1 MPPSDFKRVIAESPY
16 VFVIGVAGDS
26 GSGKTTFTRA
36 IREIFGDDLVSTIT
50 IDDYHRYDRR
60 ERKILG
66 ITPLAPEANR
76 FDLLEEHLAELK
88 AGRTVEKPVY
98 NHDNG
103 EFGPP
108 VPFSPTKILILEG
121 LHPFITKKLRDLI
134 DFKLYVD
141 PDPDV
146 KRAWKIKRDVERRG
160 YSVEAVLREME
171 ERKPDY
177 ERYVAPQCRFAD
189 AVIRIAFSKY
199 GREAS
204 ERRNIYRVTL
214 CQSRLDK
221 SIGDV
226 DLSIDLFGLLS
237 LSERNFM
244 VEFTIEDVGGKAM
257 GALTFDGELNDAVAK
272 KLEHNIEIQTQ
283 VGPIDLSQES
293 DYLTA
298 GDMAQLILAW
308 RIINRRIFIETA
320 PKAAGTE
327 EVEAEDD
334 GCRCGR
340 KEF

>member
-26 GSGKTTFTRA
+26 GTGKTTFTRA
-36 IREIFGDDLVSTIT
+36 IREIFGEELVSTIT
-50 IDDYHRYDRR
+50 IDDYHKYDRR
-60 ERKILG
+60 ERKVLG
-66 ITPLAPEANR
+66 ITPLVPEANR
-76 FDLLEEHLAELK
+76 FGLLEEHLSDLK
-88 AGRTVEKPVY
+88 AGREIVKPVY

-103 EFGPP
+103 QFDSP

-121 LHPFITKKLRDLI
+121 LHPFITPALRNLI

-160 YSVEAVLREME
+160 YSPDAVEREME
-171 ERKPDY
+171 ERKPDF
-177 ERYVAPQCRFAD
+177 ERYVAPQCLFAD

-199 GREAS
+199 GREVS
-204 ERRNIYRVTL
+204 EERNVYHVTL
-214 CQSRLDK
+214 CQNKLDR

-237 LSERNFM
+237 LSERDFM
-244 VEFTIEDVGGKAM
+244 VEFTTEEIGGRTM
-257 GALTFDGELNDAVAK
+257 GALTFDGELNDAVVR
-272 KLEHNIEIQTQ
+272 KLERNIEIQTQ
-283 VGPIDLSQES
+283 VEPIDLVQSGA
-293 DYLTA
+293 YLTA

-308 RIINRRIFIETA
+308 RIINRRIFIESA
-320 PKAAGTE
+320 PETVGAEQAAS
-327 EVEAEDD
+327 AEKS

-340 KEF
+340 R

>member
-1 MPPSDFKRVIAESPY
+1 MPPSDFKSVIAGSPY
-16 VFVIGVAGDS
+16 VFIIGVAGDS

-36 IREIFGDDLVSTIT
+36 IREIFGEELVSTIT

-60 ERKILG
+60 ERKALG
-66 ITPLAPEANR
+66 ITPLVPEANR
-76 FDLLEEHLAELK
+76 FDLLEEHLVALK
-88 AGRTVEKPVY
+88 AGETIQKPVY

-103 EFGPP
+103 QFDPP

-121 LHPFITKKLRDLI
+121 LHPFVTGTLRDLI

-146 KRAWKIKRDVERRG
+146 KRAWKIKRDVEKRG
-160 YSVEAVLREME
+160 YVPEAVITEME

-177 ERYVAPQCRFAD
+177 EQYVAPQCLFAD

-199 GREAS
+199 GKEVS
-204 ERRNIYRVTL
+204 EERNVYRVTL
-214 CQSRLDK
+214 CQSRLEK

-237 LSERNFM
+237 LSERDFM
-244 VEFTIEDVGGKAM
+244 VEFTTEDVGGEAM
-257 GALTFDGELNDAVAK
+257 GALTFDGELNDAVAR
-272 KLEHNIEIQTQ
+272 KLERNIELQTQ
-283 VGPIDLSQES
+283 VEPIDLSQGG

-308 RIINRRIFIETA
+308 RIVNRRIFIESA
-320 PKAAGTE
+320 PGK
-327 EVEAEDD
+327 D
-334 GCRCGR
+334 GGRREMPGGSSGCGCGQR
-340 KEF
+340 

>member
-36 IREIFGDDLVSTIT
+36 IREIFGKNLVSTIT

-60 ERKILG
+60 ERKDLG
-66 ITPLAPEANR
+66 ITPLVPEANR
-76 FDLLEEHLAELK
+76 FDLLEEHLADLK
-88 AGRTVEKPVY
+88 AGKTITKPVY

-103 EFGPP
+103 QFDPP
-108 VPFSPTKILILEG
+108 VRFSPTKILILEG
-121 LHPFITKKLRDLI
+121 LHPFITPTLRDLI

-160 YSVEAVLREME
+160 YSREAVEREMA
-171 ERKPDY
+171 ERKPDF
-177 ERYVAPQCRFAD
+177 ERYVAPQCLFAD

-199 GREAS
+199 GRNVS
-204 ERRNIYRVTL
+204 EKRNVYHVTL
-214 CQSRLDK
+214 CQSKLDR

-237 LSERNFM
+237 LSERDFM
-244 VEFTIEDVGGKAM
+244 VEFTTEDVGGRTM
-257 GALTFDGELNDAVAK
+257 GALTFDGELNDAVAR
-272 KLEHNIEIQTQ
+272 KLERNIEIQTQ
-283 VGPIDLSQES
+283 VEPIDLSQDS

-298 GDMAQLILAW
+298 GDIAQLILTW
-308 RIINRRIFIETA
+308 RIINRRIFIESA
-320 PKAAGTE
+320 PDSAGTGQAAS
-327 EVEAEDD
+327 VDKS
-334 GCRCGR
+334 GCGCGR
-340 KEF
+340 R